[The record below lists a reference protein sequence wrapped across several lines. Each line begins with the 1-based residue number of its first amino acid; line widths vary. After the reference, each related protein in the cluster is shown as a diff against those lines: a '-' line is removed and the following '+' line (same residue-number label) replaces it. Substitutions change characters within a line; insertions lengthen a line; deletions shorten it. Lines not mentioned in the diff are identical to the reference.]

1 MTYVVDHTGAAAW
14 LGLAGRWPA
23 DVARDGGS
31 MVNELV
37 DAVADLSW
45 LIRQPAP
52 AAHTRQDIGL
62 VCNAFELFPASGL
75 WDRALALRN
84 QLDAIEP
91 ALSLALA
98 ELLDLPLITLDARL
112 REHFGMRVVWAG

>member
-23 DVARDGGS
+23 DIDRDGGS

-52 AAHTRQDIGL
+52 TSHTRQDIDL
-62 VCNAFELFPASGL
+62 ICNAFELFPANVL

-84 QLDAIEP
+84 DLDAIEP

-98 ELLDLPLITLDARL
+98 ELLDLPLITLDASL
-112 REHFGMRVVWAG
+112 REHFGNRIFWAG